1 MSTTV
6 YLGDVPFVIP
16 DQGANPKD
24 SFWGQ
29 NISEWIIEASQRI
42 NAFAT
47 LVFDTTQTV
56 TNGATN
62 VPLISLSFDPTQF
75 RVVEIT
81 FAIKRDTAYEAGKMI
96 LVSNGVSWDFSLEYF
111 GQPPTDVVLDVVS
124 NDVVYSTSVIAAG
137 TSEIRYKASGIETA
151 T

>member
-137 TSEIRYKASGIETA
+137 TSDIRYKASGIETA

>member
-6 YLGDVPFVIP
+6 YLGDVPFIIP

-56 TNGATN
+56 TNAATN
-62 VPLISLSFDPTQF
+62 VPLISLSFDPTQY
-75 RVVEIT
+75 RLIEIT
-81 FAIKRDTAYEAGKMI
+81 FTVKRDTAYESGKMY
-96 LVSNGVSWDFSLEYF
+96 LSSNGVSWDFTLEYF
-111 GQPPTDVVLDVVS
+111 GQTPTDLVLSVVS
-124 NDVVYSTSVIAAG
+124 NDVVYSTSITAAG
-137 TSEIRYKASGIETA
+137 TSDIRYKASGIETA